1 MQWACEGEEAKMR
14 ELWYGR
20 KQRMRSLFPKVE
32 LQIVAFLIRPQGG
45 QEIGQEPQKSMRFK
59 DAN

>member
-1 MQWACEGEEAKMR
+1 MR